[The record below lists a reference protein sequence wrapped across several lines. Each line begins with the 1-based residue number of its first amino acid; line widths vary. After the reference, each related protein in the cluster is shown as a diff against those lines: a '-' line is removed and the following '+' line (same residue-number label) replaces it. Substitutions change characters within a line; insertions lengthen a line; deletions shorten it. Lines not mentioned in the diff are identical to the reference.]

1 MFKVY
6 SIHGNK
12 IRVLTDT
19 FFVKIDRK
27 ITWLRAD
34 KKMNHREYFSDKI
47 IEDFISQS
55 AYANELKTLKA
66 GQKLDIKYGSCSNHY
81 HVVKMTEEEIQALN
95 ELEAKSKELK
105 SIKEEIK
112 KAIPISLINKELEL
126 EKEIKKLAK
135 ATM

>member
-34 KKMNHREYFSDKI
+34 KKMNHRDYFSDKL

-55 AYANELKTLKA
+55 SYANELKNLQE
-66 GQKLDIKYGSCSNHY
+66 GQTINIKYGSCSNNY
-81 HVVKMTEEEIQALN
+81 HVVKMTENEIKSLN
-95 ELEAKSKELK
+95 DLESKNKELK
-105 SIKEEIK
+105 LIKEEIK
-112 KAIPISLINKELEL
+112 KAIPINLINKELEL
-126 EKEIKKLAK
+126 EKEIKKLSK